1 MFKFFKSLFFPKK
14 KQVESEPEV
23 RVDIV
28 NGKISII
35 SDRKLSD
42 EEVKRIA
49 KKALLEYT
57 QGGEE
62 C

>member
-1 MFKFFKSLFFPKK
+1 MFKFFKNLFFPKK
-14 KQVESEPEV
+14 KQAEPEPEV
-23 RVDIV
+23 RVDMV

-57 QGGEE
+57 GGEE